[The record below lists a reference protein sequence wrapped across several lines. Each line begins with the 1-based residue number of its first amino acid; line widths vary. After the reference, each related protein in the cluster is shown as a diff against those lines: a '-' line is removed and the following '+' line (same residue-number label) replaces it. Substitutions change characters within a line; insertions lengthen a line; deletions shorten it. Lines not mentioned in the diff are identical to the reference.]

1 MLIEYNLS
9 KYESLDDVAK
19 KYNVSVM
26 DIKNYNN
33 LTDDKLPK
41 HILIPKSDSKVKVVA
56 NLNREFITTLDINN
70 IKGNLSKIGLS
81 CVNPTDKLKL
91 FVPKQNNIYVVTVLD
106 NLNNIAKKLGI
117 EKSRLIELNNLKT
130 EKLFIGQILK
140 IC

>member
-106 NLNNIAKKLGI
+106 NLNTIAKKLVI

>member
-70 IKGNLSKIGLS
+70 IKSDLSKIGLS

-106 NLNNIAKKLGI
+106 NLNTIAKKLGI

>member
-41 HILIPKSDSKVKVVA
+41 HILIPKSDSKIKVVA

-106 NLNNIAKKLGI
+106 NLNTIAKKLGI

>member
-70 IKGNLSKIGLS
+70 VKGNLNKIGLS

-106 NLNNIAKKLGI
+106 NLNTIAKKLGI

>member
-106 NLNNIAKKLGI
+106 NLNTIAKKLGI